1 MKYIALYRKYRPKNF
16 QNIVSQKIIIQTLKN
31 AIKYQKIHHCYLFS
45 GSKGVGK
52 TTLAKVFTK
61 AINCAYFLEKEDCCV
76 NDNNENCCEFCSSI
90 DQKQTLDFIEI
101 DGASYSGVDDIR
113 ELKDKLFYKSNFLK
127 YKVYIIDEVHV
138 LSSNAF
144 NALLKVLEEP
154 SSNVIFILVTSEYHK
169 IPENFFSRT
178 QYFYLNNISSE
189 DIQNKLKSIAQIENI
204 SISNEAL
211 YKISLY
217 SKGSL
222 RDALNLLDQVSSYK
236 NNVIEE
242 KDVLEILGIVSEE
255 DIKKLFQFLFQNNM
269 KNLISFLE
277 QILSSDINY
286 VLFLIDF
293 VDFFH
298 KQIIHCFKHNDDS
311 FVFLSNLNY
320 QTREKILQK
329 LFELQNNLTLSQYK
343 KNLLIIGFIQ
353 INNFLFA
360 KIKGETI
367 NNLNEN
373 KIIFSGTQSNGKLEQ
388 KRFVENQ
395 SSAVIANMKENN
407 VTTLKKAILLNIK
420 NILLYHDIAA
430 KDFICKGWK
439 KLENYPIPK
448 LSNIARL
455 LYNSQVLMINS
466 NKEILL
472 SCRDEIEYR
481 QLLKNDVRTKIKQ
494 ILNTK
499 KQLIKEYFVILH
511 NDWEDI
517 VKPVYLKFVKTNN
530 KEDLDL
536 SLFKTDFYERNSS
549 LNIEQNQLTIVK
561 LARYLFASD
570 NLEIIN

>member
-1 MKYIALYRKYRPKNF
+1 MPI
-16 QNIVSQKIIIQTLKN
+16 
-31 AIKYQKIHHCYLFS
+31 FS
-45 GSKGVGK
+45 K
-52 TTLAKVFTK
+52 
-61 AINCAYFLEKEDCCV
+61 KEDCCV

-269 KNLISFLE
+269 KNLISF
-277 QILSSDINY
+277 
-286 VLFLIDF
+286 
-293 VDFFH
+293 
-298 KQIIHCFKHNDDS
+298 
-311 FVFLSNLNY
+311 
-320 QTREKILQK
+320 
-329 LFELQNNLTLSQYK
+329 
-343 KNLLIIGFIQ
+343 
-353 INNFLFA
+353 
-360 KIKGETI
+360 
-367 NNLNEN
+367 
-373 KIIFSGTQSNGKLEQ
+373 
-388 KRFVENQ
+388 
-395 SSAVIANMKENN
+395 
-407 VTTLKKAILLNIK
+407 
-420 NILLYHDIAA
+420 
-430 KDFICKGWK
+430 
-439 KLENYPIPK
+439 
-448 LSNIARL
+448 
-455 LYNSQVLMINS
+455 
-466 NKEILL
+466 
-472 SCRDEIEYR
+472 
-481 QLLKNDVRTKIKQ
+481 
-494 ILNTK
+494 
-499 KQLIKEYFVILH
+499 
-511 NDWEDI
+511 
-517 VKPVYLKFVKTNN
+517 
-530 KEDLDL
+530 
-536 SLFKTDFYERNSS
+536 
-549 LNIEQNQLTIVK
+549 
-561 LARYLFASD
+561 
-570 NLEIIN
+570 